1 MSSAET
7 LVRLT
12 QFEIDAIKQSAIDVF
27 GPSVQV
33 ILFGSRIE
41 RLKKGG
47 DIDLYI
53 QTESDHSFLQKIK
66 FLLAVEQKIGEQK
79 IDVIFAED
87 QARPIEQQAISQ
99 GILL

>member
-53 QTESDHSFLQKIK
+53 QTESDHSFFSENQI
-66 FLLAVEQKIGEQK
+66 LAC
-79 IDVIFAED
+79 
-87 QARPIEQQAISQ
+87 S
-99 GILL
+99 